1 MDFNKFKIYFEDT
14 NVITVKEYIIE
25 GSNDQ
30 DGTYTQLYKSPSG
43 LKVENAFEE
52 VTLSNTVNYQFVRI
66 TITVGGYPS
75 VSLREFEIY
84 DTNDSSSTPVNS
96 NLATNK
102 TVKASAEYGSLPA
115 SNLTDDDTASR
126 WSTEKDATQW
136 AYVDLGNTYEM
147 NYFSVIWESDS
158 VYASSFNIYVSDD
171 VNNWGTPVAS
181 VSDNAS
187 KTSEVTLESA
197 VSGRYVK
204 LEVTKMHGYPSVSAS
219 DFKVMLKD
227 ETQPT
232 PQDPSENV
240 ALGQKGYA
248 SSTETS
254 DFTADKAFD
263 GDTSSQD
270 LPLVKQCRQS
280 AALVVC

>member
-1 MDFNKFKIYFEDT
+1 MSASSGVVNIAKAAESNLALKKNVTASHSYDNATFAAANAVDGDLNTRWASEGDNKYTASFTVDLGKSMDFNKFKIYFEDT

-158 VYASSFNIYVSDD
+158 VYGVII
-171 VNNWGTPVAS
+171 
-181 VSDNAS
+181 
-187 KTSEVTLESA
+187 
-197 VSGRYVK
+197 
-204 LEVTKMHGYPSVSAS
+204 
-219 DFKVMLKD
+219 
-227 ETQPT
+227 
-232 PQDPSENV
+232 
-240 ALGQKGYA
+240 
-248 SSTETS
+248 
-254 DFTADKAFD
+254 
-263 GDTSSQD
+263 
-270 LPLVKQCRQS
+270 
-280 AALVVC
+280 